1 MTAQG
6 AAARGLPVAVCGEV
20 ASDLVALPILAGL
33 GVSELSVAPPAV
45 ARVKATIRT
54 IELDRARALARRA
67 LELDSATEVRALVS

>member
-1 MTAQG
+1 
-6 AAARGLPVAVCGEV
+6 
-20 ASDLVALPILAGL
+20 
-33 GVSELSVAPPAV
+33 VAPPAV